1 MRYHL
6 KFDCEEDS
14 KKDHSILENQLL
26 QLVITDLV
34 NSACVNN
41 NEAAYRL
48 KQLPPTSK
56 TKTLLPRYSLT
67 SKCIR

>member
-6 KFDCEEDS
+6 KIDCEEDS
-14 KKDHSILENQLL
+14 KKDHSILGNQLL

-41 NEAAYRL
+41 NEAAYRR
-48 KQLPPTSK
+48 KKLPPTPK
-56 TKTLLPRYSLT
+56 TKTLNPKVFFN